1 LYGGKKEEKERKK
14 VRDYKLTK
22 AGLYYMLRC
31 RFNDRDFTPKL
42 KTPRNVL
49 VRIYR
54 VWLKDKPHKYK
65 NLVIWDSW
73 GSFTGISIKDKCCID
88 EIFTFNDYENIKFKK
103 IQEFI
108 N

>member
-1 LYGGKKEEKERKK
+1 VKLKERRIGKIEMG
-14 VRDYKLTK
+14 DYKLSK

-31 RFNDRDFTPKL
+31 RFNDRDFTPNL
-42 KTPRNVL
+42 KTPRDVL

-54 VWLKDKPHKYK
+54 VWLKDTPHKFM

-88 EIFTFNDYENIKFKK
+88 ELFTFNDYDNIKFKK
-103 IQEFI
+103 LQEFV